1 MIIDRIDNNNNMMMM
16 MMMMIALFLAKMF
29 SML

>member
-1 MIIDRIDNNNNMMMM
+1 MIIDRIDNNNNMM